1 LGCQNAYYLPGCRIL
16 AALTAV
22 PERSPKPFRII
33 FLAHVTRL
41 KGPLVLL
48 EAMRTVAGTCSQ
60 EVSCDFYGPIV
71 DEVHDEF
78 VQGLKI
84 TPNAHYLGVAEPGTG
99 PQLIAN
105 YDALI
110 LPTYYDTEG
119 HPGVLIEAMHAG
131 VPVISTQIRTLP
143 ELVTDGV
150 NGLLVP
156 TQDSQ
161 ALAEAIK
168 RLAEHPEQAKQ
179 MGEANRRRGE
189 EFRAD
194 AVVAQM
200 LKMIFPKAYIA
211 PSRH

>member
-1 LGCQNAYYLPGCRIL
+1 
-16 AALTAV
+16 V
-22 PERSPKPFRII
+22 PERSSKPFRII

-48 EAMRTVAGTCSQ
+48 DAMRIVAQICRE
-60 EVSCDFYGPIV
+60 EVSCDFFGPIV

-119 HPGVLIEAMHAG
+119 HPGVLIEAMYAG

-150 NGLLVP
+150 NGFLVP
-156 TQDSQ
+156 TQDSR

-168 RLAEHPEQAKQ
+168 QLAEHPALAKQ
-179 MGEANRRRGE
+179 MGEANRRRGD

-194 AVVAQM
+194 VVVAQM
-200 LKMIFPKAYIA
+200 LKLVFPDATLLRSK
-211 PSRH
+211 R